1 RAFGHAV
8 ESCAKANSITLAG
21 IVVLA
26 AMSGERWQARTLPG
40 EAKRYGG
47 RCGGHAPLPA
57 GRHRGAGGT
66 GRAVQVTAVRVAFLL
81 VQDRALAEDI
91 VQDSFLL
98 AYRASGRFRLGA
110 PFAPWFYQIV
120 LNAARQQQR
129 AIGVCRSTSRWSG
142 RVARWCCRCSFSR
155 R

>member
-1 RAFGHAV
+1 MVDDAEAMRRCQQGD
-8 ESCAKANSITLAG
+8 IAG
-21 IVVLA
+21 LA
-26 AMSGERWQARTLPG
+26 ALVAR
-40 EAKRYGG
+40 Y
-47 RCGGHAPLPA
+47 
-57 GRHRGAGGT
+57 
-66 GRAVQVTAVRVAFLL
+66 QVTAVRVAFLL
-81 VQDRALAEDI
+81 VRDRALAEDI

-129 AIGVCRSTSRWSG
+129 AIRVCRSTSRWSG